1 MQVAKITCA
10 NAHWTYSTKYFAL
23 RKTNNFSKKNYRW
36 EDTFKHNLYANLCNQ
51 IHVFTTFNGK
61 NPWSPTT
68 WHPPQSPFVWH
79 DLLENPLVVA
89 KKLKMAFSVTYM
101 DVTMVVFH
109 VFPTYKKT
117 NKIKFI
123 EIILKKTHLSKDIII
138 NLSRMKKSNQNH
150 G

>member
-1 MQVAKITCA
+1 
-10 NAHWTYSTKYFAL
+10 
-23 RKTNNFSKKNYRW
+23 
-36 EDTFKHNLYANLCNQ
+36 
-51 IHVFTTFNGK
+51 
-61 NPWSPTT
+61 
-68 WHPPQSPFVWH
+68 
-79 DLLENPLVVA
+79 LENPLVVA